1 MSSKSA
7 KNIRRNIRAAGSD
20 IYDEIKKQVNA
31 LKIKDRL
38 RIAWRIFI
46 ARW

>member
-7 KNIRRNIRAAGSD
+7 KNIRRNIRATGSD
-20 IYDEIKKQVNA
+20 IYDEIKRQVNA
-31 LKIKDRL
+31 LKLKDRL